1 MDKSHPI
8 PTSNGSHLP
17 KFTDELQNKFFTAL
31 ADTCNITKSAESC
44 GVSRQ
49 HVHNMRRTDK
59 VFAQRW
65 EDAIEQATD
74 ALEYA
79 ARCRGKDG
87 YQDPIYQGGKLVGH
101 RTVYSDRMAEI
112 LLKAHRREK
121 FGDKGF
127 DLPPGSEIVISM
139 RTGDGK
145 ESEPIDVTP
154 KVDKP
159 ETITD

>member
-1 MDKSHPI
+1 MDKGNGEQ
-8 PTSNGSHLP
+8 TSNGQQLP
-17 KFTDELQNKFFTAL
+17 RLTEDLRTKFFAEL
-31 ADTCNITKSAESC
+31 AESCNITKSAQAC
-44 GVSRQ
+44 GLSRQ
-49 HVHNMRRTDK
+49 HVHYMRRTDRE
-59 VFAQRW
+59 FARRW

-79 ARCRGKDG
+79 ARKRGKDG

-101 RTVYSDRMAEI
+101 RTVYSDRMTEI
-112 LLKAHRREK
+112 LLKAHRRDK

-127 DLPPGSEIVISM
+127 ELPPGSEIIISM
-139 RTGDGK
+139 RTGGDD
-145 ESEPIDVTP
+145 ESKPIDVTP